1 MDADGR
7 DVENGIEIS
16 SVEQD
21 AEEAILEEMACA
33 TRLLGVGL
41 PIVQA
46 NILSPSGIS
55 KIQKVPAL
63 LRQNPNFASFCSPEM
78 MSFGP
83 MHHHRQNG
91 DLQLGQ
97 QFKYLWAFRYITQFA
112 CSRGRQVED
121 SKRFLYE
128 TVTQHIQLLRDM
140 FSEDVT
146 KGYNDKELAQ
156 MLFVDGCALLY
167 FMKNVDDSELV
178 MLKFDQLWCIW
189 KDIILLENQLPAKL
203 LYLLIGS
210 QSREEVK
217 VRFLWCPG
225 ICVRIVISSIEKVFP
240 GPFLKIKNKIESLFP
255 KIYWNSYKN
264 IGDLKKAGI
273 QVKVSQTD
281 EWKWL
286 DISFTSNLFR
296 GHLMLPRIV
305 INDLTRYLYHNLI
318 AYEMCPDFRHGFEF
332 YSFFSLM
339 DSFIDDAE
347 DVKELREA
355 GVLEN
360 SLGNDEEVAK
370 FFNELGHVL
379 LNKIST
385 TIINMLKSSGKSKSI
400 A

>member
-203 LYLLIGS
+203 LYLLIGDS
-210 QSREEVK
+210 
-217 VRFLWCPG
+217 P
-225 ICVRIVISSIEKVFP
+225 SIPRRGKGTVP
-240 GPFLKIKNKIESLFP
+240 VVS
-255 KIYWNSYKN
+255 WNLCAYCYFINRK
-264 IGDLKKAGI
+264 GDLKKAGI

>member
-203 LYLLIGS
+203 LYLLIGDS
-210 QSREEVK
+210 P
-217 VRFLWCPG
+217 VR
-225 ICVRIVISSIEKVFP
+225 
-240 GPFLKIKNKIESLFP
+240 
-255 KIYWNSYKN
+255 YKN

>member
-203 LYLLIGS
+203 LYLLIGDSPVRRDDDSEVPTHILDCIRSYYSYKGS
-210 QSREEVK
+210 QSREEV
-217 VRFLWCPG
+217 
-225 ICVRIVISSIEKVFP
+225 
-240 GPFLKIKNKIESLFP
+240 